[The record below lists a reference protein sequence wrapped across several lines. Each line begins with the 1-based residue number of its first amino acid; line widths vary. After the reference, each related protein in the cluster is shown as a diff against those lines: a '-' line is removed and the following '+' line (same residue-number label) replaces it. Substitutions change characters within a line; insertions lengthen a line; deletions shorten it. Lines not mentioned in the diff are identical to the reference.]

1 MDQSESDVFAQ
12 MAERSVRTDS
22 PNEAAM
28 RLIAMRDML
37 AVFDA
42 FLVFASIIAI
52 GTMVI
57 TGLP

>member
-1 MDQSESDVFAQ
+1 MEPTLHDGSLSKWIDYEV
-12 MAERSVRTDS
+12 TT
-22 PNEAAM
+22 
-28 RLIAMRDML
+28 MRDKL

-42 FLVFASIIAI
+42 LLVFASIIAI

>member
-1 MDQSESDVFAQ
+1 
-12 MAERSVRTDS
+12 MAERRVRTDS

-28 RLIAMRDML
+28 RLITMRDML

-42 FLVFASIIAI
+42 LLVFASIIAI

>member
-1 MDQSESDVFAQ
+1 
-12 MAERSVRTDS
+12 
-22 PNEAAM
+22 
-28 RLIAMRDML
+28 MRDML

-42 FLVFASIIAI
+42 LLVFASIIAI